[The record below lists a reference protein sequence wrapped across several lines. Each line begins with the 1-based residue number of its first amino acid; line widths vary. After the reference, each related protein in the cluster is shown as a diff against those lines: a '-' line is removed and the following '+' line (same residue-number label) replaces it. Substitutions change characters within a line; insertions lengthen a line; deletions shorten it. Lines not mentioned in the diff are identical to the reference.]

1 MQEPQPIFRVLV
13 RTDSYE
19 PERDFGAYA
28 TRELAEQ
35 VATALYEAWDPE
47 DSFRP
52 ERSAFRV
59 AQEELHTAAPV
70 LHLWAATV
78 DLETAEEVQACRLS
92 TPYLKPTEP
101 TWEVLA
107 EPAKYVRHPMRF
119 VVGSG
124 QTPEEALANAW
135 RHYEK
140 AVSLGA
146 VSILAKCTE
155 LSDAALAE
163 AERREAEGYKDEEGN
178 VRPAWQMHT
187 DLLHEMAEAHW
198 GVPERDLP

>member
-1 MQEPQPIFRVLV
+1 MQENQPIFRLMV
-13 RTDSYE
+13 RTDSFE

-47 DSFRP
+47 DPYRP

-59 AQEELHTAAPV
+59 LEEQLRATPPV

-78 DLETAEEVQACRLS
+78 DLETDEEIQASRLS
-92 TPYLKPTEP
+92 CPYLVPTEP

-124 QTPEEALANAW
+124 ATPEEALANAW
-135 RHYEK
+135 RFHEK
-140 AVSLGA
+140 ALALGA
-146 VSILAKCTE
+146 KTIIAKCTE
-155 LSDAALAE
+155 LSDAAMAE
-163 AERREAEGYKDEEGN
+163 AERREAEGYKDEDGN
-178 VRPAWQMHT
+178 VRPAWQMHP
-187 DLLHEMAEAHW
+187 DILQEMAEAHW
-198 GVPERDLP
+198 GIPERDLP